1 MVPPVSEYARQLD
14 GKVALVTGASQGIGR
29 AIATRFAR
37 DGASVALVARTLE
50 TLNLV
55 AAECHGETLVL
66 VRDVT
71 DESSC
76 ADAVALCEARFGRI
90 DCLVAC
96 AGGAQSQAFLRN
108 DTELWRSTMTLNL
121 DAAFWLIRAALPNML
136 ERGSGS
142 VITIGSTASQE
153 GSAYVSAYAAA
164 KHALLGLT
172 RSLAAEFVTSG
183 VTFNCICPAYTATPM
198 TDATLANIVS
208 KTGRT
213 PEEALAAI
221 VPPSGRLVEPEE
233 VAAVASLLAS
243 GLSPSLTG
251 QAIVLDGGPR

>member
-1 MVPPVSEYARQLD
+1 VNEYPRPLD
-14 GKVALVTGASQGIGR
+14 RKVALVTGASQGIGR
-29 AIATRFAR
+29 AIAMRFAR

-50 TLNLV
+50 SLNRV
-55 AAECHGETLVL
+55 AAECNGETLVIA
-66 VRDVT
+66 RDVT

-76 ADAVALCEARFGRI
+76 TDVVKLCEERFGRI

-96 AGGAQSQAFLRN
+96 AGGGQSQPFLRT
-108 DTELWRSTMTLNL
+108 DTELWRSTIALNV
-121 DAAFWLIRAALPNML
+121 DAAFWLVRAALPSML

-153 GSAYVSAYAAA
+153 GAAYISAYVAA

-183 VTFNCICPAYTATPM
+183 VTFNCVCPAYAATPM
-198 TDATLANIVS
+198 TDATLANIVA

-221 VPPSGRLVEPEE
+221 LPPSGRLVEPEE
-233 VAAVASLLAS
+233 VAAVCGLLAS
-243 GLSPSLTG
+243 GLSPSLNG
-251 QAIVLDGGPR
+251 QAIILDGGPG

>member
-108 DTELWRSTMTLNL
+108 DTELWR
-121 DAAFWLIRAALPNML
+121 
-136 ERGSGS
+136 
-142 VITIGSTASQE
+142 
-153 GSAYVSAYAAA
+153 
-164 KHALLGLT
+164 
-172 RSLAAEFVTSG
+172 
-183 VTFNCICPAYTATPM
+183 
-198 TDATLANIVS
+198 
-208 KTGRT
+208 
-213 PEEALAAI
+213 
-221 VPPSGRLVEPEE
+221 
-233 VAAVASLLAS
+233 
-243 GLSPSLTG
+243 
-251 QAIVLDGGPR
+251 